1 MVVNFLV
8 NDVSYMDYKTQTAHW
23 GWEPTDTR
31 LGGTEESIVRW
42 GQEMVKQGHKVT
54 VYRNPRDWLAPTE
67 YQGVVYAPSDMYVG
81 GGDICINIKN
91 SEMKP
96 KEPTL
101 YLTNETNAD
110 KLDLSAYEGVIWPSQ
125 YAVDAIPVNNKTFI
139 LPHGY
144 DDKKIN
150 NMYEKTKKQVL
161 YASSPDRGLDL
172 LAQIWPTIVDN
183 HPDAHLYVTYGGEI
197 NTPNTTYGE
206 FSEEEMN
213 ELYNTSDIW
222 CYPCTG
228 GELFG
233 ISGVKAQAA
242 GAIPVYFPAMSL
254 AETVQGGIA
263 CTDIRDMYNQL
274 NELLDDQ
281 DRKAEIRKDLA
292 SKHLVNWEESTDILL
307 EIINK
312 VLN

>member
-1 MVVNFLV
+1 L
-8 NDVSYMDYKTQTAHW
+8 DSAYH
-23 GWEPTDTR
+23 
-31 LGGTEESIVRW
+31 GG
-42 GQEMVKQGHKVT
+42 
-54 VYRNPRDWLAPTE
+54 A
-67 YQGVVYAPSDMYVG
+67 
-81 GGDICINIKN
+81 DICINIKD
-91 SEMKP
+91 SEVPP

-110 KLDLSAYEGVIWPSQ
+110 KLDLSKYLGVIWPSQ
-125 YAVDAIPVNNKTFI
+125 YAVDTIPVNNKTFI

-144 DDKKIN
+144 DSDKIN
-150 NMYEKTKKQVL
+150 TNHQKVKKQVL

-172 LAQIWPTIVDN
+172 LAQIWPSVVEQ

-228 GELFG
+228 GELYG

-242 GAIPVYFPAMSL
+242 GTIPVYFPTMSL
-254 AETVQGGIA
+254 AETVQDGVI
-263 CTDIRDMYNQL
+263 CTDIRDMY
-274 NELLDDQ
+274 E
-281 DRKAEIRKDLA
+281 K
-292 SKHLVNWEESTDILL
+292 LVNLLGDEEEKAIIRDRLTAIHFTNWEDSTDQLL
-307 EIINK
+307 SIIDK
-312 VLN
+312 VVQ